1 MSPRLEPLDM
11 EFLALGMDGPFG
23 ERHLAGSE
31 LSRLGT
37 GRMLDALGS
46 LLERG
51 LIYRQGDDFAVS
63 EEARAYLWD
72 RSTPMRT
79 RMLRLLEIQPL
90 EIPRISSYLGED
102 DIHAALLS
110 LQEEGMVQSYP
121 VLRDGMPVPVFQTTV
136 EGVMYLGGA
145 YDAAAELSHIIRD
158 ISGWDVDASR
168 RDAMLERLQKLQKHL
183 GARSSGRGSAPE

>member
-1 MSPRLEPLDM
+1 MTLRLEPLDV
-11 EFLALGMDGPFG
+11 EFLALGADGPFG
-23 ERHLAGSE
+23 ERRLADSD

-46 LLERG
+46 LLERN
-51 LIYRQGDDFAVS
+51 LIYRQGDNFAVS

-72 RSTPMRT
+72 RSMPVRT

-90 EIPRISSYLGED
+90 EITRITSYLGED
-102 DIHAALLS
+102 DIHATLRS

-121 VLRDGMPVPVFQTTV
+121 VLRNGVPVPVFQTTA

-145 YDAAAELSHIIRD
+145 YDAAAEISHIIRD
-158 ISGWDVDASR
+158 ISGWDMDASR
-168 RDAMLERLQKLQKHL
+168 RDAMLKRLERLQKHL
-183 GARSSGRGSAPE
+183 DARSSCHGSAPE